1 MAKKKLQFL
10 EDLSLKKV
18 VCPQEHGDTLS
29 PRYPHI
35 PSPGEDRT
43 SQWPVEE
50 KNKQL
55 SKWNRAACCQQTSS
69 SDREDLRWVKH
80 DPQIHLLKGAWQL
93 ILHTSL
99 MFMINIWRWMSF
111 SQRLVQGWGC
121 DVIYMNVQDV
131 WYSFALKW
139 CPWNGIYK
147 RWERFISEGCLS
159 LSVSSRSN
167 VMGGLLMKTEYFIEL
182 PLICRRPFYFI
193 YLEVII
199 FVFRPI
205 FKSPV

>member
-1 MAKKKLQFL
+1 MSTRTWRHLETHLGPLMSHLQVKTGPA
-10 EDLSLKKV
+10 S
-18 VCPQEHGDTLS
+18 G
-29 PRYPHI
+29 
-35 PSPGEDRT
+35 
-43 SQWPVEE
+43 QWRNWTVYKI

-99 MFMINIWRWMSF
+99 MFMINIWHWMSF

-121 DVIYMNVQDV
+121 DVIYMSVQDV

-147 RWERFISEGCLS
+147 RWERFISDGCLS